1 MRLFKNKNRVMVE
14 HLTIELN
21 RVQNNYYKEKAL
33 NENLSDVITD
43 MTNCIKQL
51 KTTLKSTSK
60 EVTETNKT
68 IEEQKTEIMLLK
80 KEIFAKEQL
89 IEIKENQRRKSAGK
103 VGDLTKKIQKLQNEK
118 EGQNESIKS
127 LNRDNVNLKGLVK
140 ANKDARNY
148 LKGKAERE

>member
-1 MRLFKNKNRVMVE
+1 MRLFKSKNRVMVE

-33 NENLSDVITD
+33 NDDLSNIIAD
-43 MTNCIKQL
+43 MTNCIKEL
-51 KTTLKSTSK
+51 KATLKSTSN
-60 EVTETNKT
+60 EVTEANKI

-103 VGDLTKKIQKLQNEK
+103 VGDLTKKIKKLQDEK
-118 EGQNESIKS
+118 EGQNEIIKS

>member
-1 MRLFKNKNRVMVE
+1 MRLFKSKNRVMVE

-33 NENLSDVITD
+33 NDDLSNIVAD
-43 MTNCIKQL
+43 MTNCIEKL
-51 KTTLKSTSK
+51 KTTLKSTSN
-60 EVTETNKT
+60 EVTETNKV

-80 KEIFAKEQL
+80 KEILKKEQL

-118 EGQNESIKS
+118 EGQNEIIKS

>member
-1 MRLFKNKNRVMVE
+1 MRLFKSKNRVMVE

-33 NENLSDVITD
+33 NDNLSNIIAD
-43 MTNCIKQL
+43 MTKCIKEL

-60 EVTETNKT
+60 EVTEANKI

-103 VGDLTKKIQKLQNEK
+103 VGDLTKKIQKLQDEK
-118 EGQNESIKS
+118 EGQNEIIKS

-140 ANKDARNY
+140 SNKDARNY

>member
-1 MRLFKNKNRVMVE
+1 MRLFKSKNRVMVE

-33 NENLSDVITD
+33 NEDLSNIIAN
-43 MTNCIKQL
+43 MTNCIKEL
-51 KTTLKSTSK
+51 KTMLKSTSK
-60 EVTETNKT
+60 EVTEANKI

-89 IEIKENQRRKSAGK
+89 IEIKENQRRKNAGK
-103 VGDLTKKIQKLQNEK
+103 VGDLTKKIQKLQDEK
-118 EGQNESIKS
+118 EGQNEIIKS

>member
-118 EGQNESIKS
+118 EGQNEIIKS

>member
-1 MRLFKNKNRVMVE
+1 MILFKSKNRVMVE

-21 RVQNNYYKEKAL
+21 SVQNKYYKEKAL
-33 NENLSDVITD
+33 NDNLSDIVNNMI
-43 MTNCIKQL
+43 NCIKEL
-51 KTTLKSTSK
+51 KTTLKSVSN
-60 EVTETNKT
+60 EVTEANKI

-80 KEIFAKEQL
+80 KEILKKEQL

-103 VGDLTKKIQKLQNEK
+103 VGDLTKKIQKLQDEK
-118 EGQNESIKS
+118 EGQNEIIKS

-140 ANKDARNY
+140 ANKSAVSY

>member
-1 MRLFKNKNRVMVE
+1 MRLFKSKNRVMVE

-33 NENLSDVITD
+33 NENLSNIIAD

-51 KTTLKSTSK
+51 KTTLKSASK
-60 EVTETNKT
+60 EVIEANKT

-103 VGDLTKKIQKLQNEK
+103 VGDLTKKIQKLQDEK
-118 EGQNESIKS
+118 EGQNEIIKS

>member
-1 MRLFKNKNRVMVE
+1 MRLFKSKNRVMVE

-33 NENLSDVITD
+33 NDNLSNIIAD
-43 MTNCIKQL
+43 MTNCIKEL
-51 KTTLKSTSK
+51 KTTLKSASN
-60 EVTETNKT
+60 EVTEANKT

-103 VGDLTKKIQKLQNEK
+103 VGDLTKKIQKLQDEK
-118 EGQNESIKS
+118 DGQNEIIKS